1 MLFSTVSYI
10 KLNFKL
16 KIDQKMCTFNNLEEI
31 LKTLKKLKEAS
42 GNPVY
47 IFGLENFL
55 IIKLQ
60 LAS

>member
-1 MLFSTVSYI
+1 
-10 KLNFKL
+10 
-16 KIDQKMCTFNNLEEI
+16 MCTFNNLEEI